1 MRRLQD
7 VYFLRPLEVQEDEA
21 RRHERLNTVL
31 MLDDTRNKV
40 ETILGSIPQQFDIEF
55 AKSKYPIGKQDHRN
69 RVLLQEL
76 EARNTLLSAICV
88 SLNDLLRTLR
98 GSDAVTIEMEQMMLS
113 LYYQRPP
120 DIWLRNSTYSR
131 KSLGAYL
138 ELVHK
143 SMPQCLFQHLAKR
156 GEEVNFDVVAHW

>member
-55 AKSKYPIGKQDHRN
+55 AKSKYPIGKQDHCN
-69 RVLLQEL
+69 RVLLQEVD
-76 EARNTLLSAICV
+76 ARSTLLAAICV
-88 SLNDLLRTLR
+88 S
-98 GSDAVTIEMEQMMLS
+98 
-113 LYYQRPP
+113 
-120 DIWLRNSTYSR
+120 
-131 KSLGAYL
+131 
-138 ELVHK
+138 
-143 SMPQCLFQHLAKR
+143 KR
-156 GEEVNFDVVAHW
+156 SPEGLCVVPMQ